1 MSPDRERL
9 FQIASEFR
17 SQIEACWSDE
27 SAYHVSEIVTYGV
40 GIPGGQCAVTCLVLW
55 DVLTREF
62 PQYRIRL
69 IGGSLRSSD
78 DRVLIPRHAWLE
90 VSDGDAMIVDPTAD
104 QCDEIREPVVL
115 GSLKEIQERGLFYVA
130 TEIEDDHGE
139 TEHPKRFARY
149 QILKN
154 AFVRR

>member
-1 MSPDRERL
+1 MIDRNALLEVVR
-9 FQIASEFR
+9 EFR

-27 SAYHVSEIVTYGV
+27 SAYHVPEITTYGS
-40 GIPGGQCAVTCLVLW
+40 GISGGQCAVTCLVLW
-55 DVLTREF
+55 DVLTKEF

-78 DRVLIPRHAWLE
+78 DRILIAQHAWLE
-90 VSDGDAMIVDPTAD
+90 VFDGDTMIVDLTVD

-115 GSLKEIQERGLFYVA
+115 GSLKEVQERGLLYDA
-130 TEIEDDHGE
+130 REIEDDHGE

-149 QILKN
+149 QILKR
-154 AFVRR
+154 AFTQR